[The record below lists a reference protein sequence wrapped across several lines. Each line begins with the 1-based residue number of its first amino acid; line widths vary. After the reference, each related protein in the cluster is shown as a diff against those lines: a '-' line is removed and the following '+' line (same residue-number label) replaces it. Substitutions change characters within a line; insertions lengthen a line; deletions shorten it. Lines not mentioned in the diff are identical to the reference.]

1 MTLAKIVIE
10 LLIVVFLF
18 DILTK
23 LFYHNIF
30 YLLEICIRHAQL
42 KTKHRLSSSAVGSHV
57 LEDIIET
64 VVDAV
69 IEREVVGDEKL
80 ALEHFRLELF
90 YLLDTKV
97 GDLWLFFWFKDRRF
111 VIEFLILG
119 GPHEP

>member
-30 YLLEICIRHAQL
+30 YLLEICIRHAQF

-80 ALEHFRLELF
+80 VLEHFRLELF

-97 GDLWLFFWFKDRRF
+97 GDLWLFF
-111 VIEFLILG
+111 
-119 GPHEP
+119 